1 MMRLAIVAAL
11 TLLMAYIATL
21 LLQRIVLAVL
31 VAMMLL
37 LSSCNSLQI
46 PYPTGCH
53 RAVRYAIYAS
63 NACVIQEI

>member
-1 MMRLAIVAAL
+1 MITLALSAL
-11 TLLMAYIATL
+11 ILWLLYAL
-21 LLQRIVLAVL
+21 LERWLLAVML
-31 VAMMLL
+31 LFVLL